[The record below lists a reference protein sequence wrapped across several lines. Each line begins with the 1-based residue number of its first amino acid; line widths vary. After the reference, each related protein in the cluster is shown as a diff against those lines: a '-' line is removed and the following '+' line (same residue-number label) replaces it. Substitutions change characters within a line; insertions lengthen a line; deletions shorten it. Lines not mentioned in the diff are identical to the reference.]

1 MKYIITENQLSK
13 FIRKYLNSL
22 ELDVHWNRDGSIW
35 VKDGEGNAIFHYYI
49 ENYGTYLKADSHIC
63 STVEGMF
70 GLDGLSA
77 RFEVLLWFEDKFD
90 RRVDEINSWD

>member
-1 MKYIITENQLSK
+1 MKYILTEKQLSS

-22 ELDVHWNRDGSIW
+22 ELDVTWNRDGSIW

-49 ENYGTYLKADSHIC
+49 ETYKTYLMADSHIC

-77 RFEVLLWFEDKFD
+77 RVEVLLWFEDKFD
-90 RRVDEINSWD
+90 RRVDEINLWD